1 MQDKLKLIN
10 EIKNLWKSQNIQE
23 FDIDPKLLEYL
34 ELKDL
39 EELKYKILKSQSNLS
54 QEQKEWLQKFKKV

>member
-39 EELKYKILKSQSNLS
+39 EELKYKILNSQTSLS